1 LVEERAH
8 QDEQAGVVQGLQTRR
23 EELREVVQSAERLT
37 QVLGLL
43 KSQGIS
49 LLLSHMALTQLATKT
64 AALKRAFSDDPQS
77 LAKPRAFD
85 RTEYQR
91 LLTTVRDALF
101 AAWQKHIG
109 PPDGDGL
116 AGVLERYEP
125 LKRDAAKLREIQQGL
140 SSLARSLPR
149 SEQEFKQVRKLK
161 DQAAAVV
168 RGLSLDA
175 NIIDFLTRAQTT
187 GYPLQEVIDDA
198 ALLQQLK
205 RTGLLTCLKIV
216 TA

>member
-1 LVEERAH
+1 
-8 QDEQAGVVQGLQTRR
+8 
-23 EELREVVQSAERLT
+23 
-37 QVLGLL
+37 
-43 KSQGIS
+43 
-49 LLLSHMALTQLATKT
+49 MALSQLATKT
-64 AALKRAFSDDPQS
+64 AGLKRAFSDDPHSIAQ
-77 LAKPRAFD
+77 PRAFD

-91 LLTTVRDALF
+91 LLTTVREALF

-140 SSLARSLPR
+140 SALARSLPR
-149 SEQEFKQVRKLK
+149 SDQEFKQVKKLK

-168 RGLSLDA
+168 RGLSLDSI
-175 NIIDFLTRAQTT
+175 IIDFLTRAQTT
-187 GYPLQEVIDDA
+187 GYPLQDVIDNA

-205 RTGLLTCLKIV
+205 RTGLFSCLKIV